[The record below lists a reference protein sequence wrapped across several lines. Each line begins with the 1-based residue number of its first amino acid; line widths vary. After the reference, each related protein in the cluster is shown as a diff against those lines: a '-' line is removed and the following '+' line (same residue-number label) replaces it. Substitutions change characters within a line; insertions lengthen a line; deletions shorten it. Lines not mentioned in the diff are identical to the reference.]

1 MVAKGGG
8 MVLKSD
14 SRTIQGK
21 FMEIYKSRLG
31 VFFET
36 SHFQGGGWYSNKV
49 LDGFLV
55 WGPAFA
61 NSVPG
66 ALLFSPCI

>member
-14 SRTIQGK
+14 LRTIQGK
-21 FMEIYKSRLG
+21 FMEINKSRLG

-55 WGPAFA
+55 
-61 NSVPG
+61 
-66 ALLFSPCI
+66 